1 MLGTAWPAMRQSFGA
16 PVGDLGLILL
26 VNTLGSVVIA
36 AFVGRLIQKLRIS
49 ALLAVAASCAA
60 LSGLGY
66 AAAPGLWLILAIGP
80 LLGAA
85 IGMIDGGLNTA
96 VALTG
101 RPRLLNLLHGF
112 YGIGTALG
120 PLIVTA
126 AILAGS
132 WRPAYLFL
140 AALDF
145 AAAALWVLHHRR
157 VPPPGALRAP
167 SGTDTGQGAEVTDP
181 AAAWSRQRLVSVLA
195 LGLIV
200 FFVYTGLEVSA
211 GQWQTSY
218 LRGHLN
224 MSASSA
230 GLASFGY
237 WGTLTAVRIGL
248 ALPAKPVPPR
258 HVIGWGL
265 AVSVVA
271 AALIWLATRHRG
283 HRGRVRHPRR
293 RPRRCLPGP
302 HRHHPPADR
311 RAASPARHRLASR
324 RRRSRRI
331 RHFRTPRPPHRHH
344 QPQPSSA
351 PPSSPSPCSSSW
363 PTQPWPD
370 SSYTAAPVTR
380 GHPAPGNSCASVDG
394 RCFSGAYRVQRCGV
408 RVRVAVGLLEPGEQL
423 EQACWA
429 TRGGSP
435 ATSRARCGIW
445 TGDGPALAVQGDEH
459 GEQRDQSHHDQHQD
473 HDQHPQQDRIP
484 AQLLR

>member
-1 MLGTAWPAMRQSFGA
+1 MDRRFDLLSLGTFIIVGLPDGMLGAAWPAMRQSLGA

-26 VNTLGSVVIA
+26 VNALGSVVIA
-36 AFVGRLIQKLRIS
+36 AFVGRLIQQLGIS

-66 AAAPGLWLILAIGP
+66 ATAPGLWLILAIGP

-96 VALTG
+96 VTLTG

-140 AALDF
+140 AALDLS
-145 AAAALWVLHHRR
+145 AAVLWVLHHRR
-157 VPPPGALRAP
+157 IPPPGALRAP
-167 SGTDTGQGAEVTDP
+167 SGTDTGQGADVTDP
-181 AAAWSRQRLVSVLA
+181 AAAWSRQRLVSVLG

-211 GQWQTSY
+211 GQWETSY

-237 WGTLTAVRIGL
+237 WGALTAVRIGL
-248 ALPAKPVPPR
+248 ALSAKPVPPR

-271 AALIWLATRHRG
+271 AALIWWQPDTAVTVAGFVILGAALAG
-283 HRGRVRHPRR
+283 VF
-293 RPRRCLPGP
+293 
-302 HRHHPPADR
+302 PALIAITPQRIGER
-311 RAASPARHRLASR
+311 RAQHAIAWQVGAAAAGGSGISALLGLLIETTSLAILGSAILSLALLLVLANAALDRLAP
-324 RRRSRRI
+324 
-331 RHFRTPRPPHRHH
+331 HTPRH
-344 QPQPSSA
+344 Q
-351 PPSSPSPCSSSW
+351 
-363 PTQPWPD
+363 
-370 SSYTAAPVTR
+370 
-380 GHPAPGNSCASVDG
+380 GHPARRNPCSPPG
-394 RCFSGAYRVQRCGV
+394 
-408 RVRVAVGLLEPGEQL
+408 
-423 EQACWA
+423 
-429 TRGGSP
+429 TR
-435 ATSRARCGIW
+435 
-445 TGDGPALAVQGDEH
+445 
-459 GEQRDQSHHDQHQD
+459 
-473 HDQHPQQDRIP
+473 
-484 AQLLR
+484 

>member
-1 MLGTAWPAMRQSFGA
+1 VQGTHQGRRSATAPGPAGIDRGFDLLSLGTFIIVGLPDGMLGTAWPAMRQSFGA

-26 VNTLGSVVIA
+26 ANTLGSVVIA

-49 ALLAVAASCAA
+49 AVLAVAASSAA

-80 LLGAA
+80 LFGAT

-120 PLIVTA
+120 PLIVTV

-145 AAAALWVLHHRR
+145 AAAALWILHHRR

-181 AAAWSRQRLVSVLA
+181 AAAWSRRRLVSVLA

-237 WGTLTAVRIGL
+237 WGALTAVRIGL

-271 AALIWLATRHRG
+271 AALIWWQPDTAVTVAGFVILGAALAG
-283 HRGRVRHPRR
+283 VF
-293 RPRRCLPGP
+293 
-302 HRHHPPADR
+302 PALIAITPQRIGER
-311 RAASPARHRLASR
+311 RAQHAIAWQVGAAAAGGSG
-324 RRRSRRI
+324 I
-331 RHFRTPRPPHRHH
+331 
-344 QPQPSSA
+344 SA
-351 PPSSPSPCSSSW
+351 LL
-363 PTQPWPD
+363 
-370 SSYTAAPVTR
+370 
-380 GHPAPGNSCASVDG
+380 
-394 RCFSGAYRVQRCGV
+394 
-408 RVRVAVGLLEPGEQL
+408 GLLID
-423 EQACWA
+423 
-429 TRGGSP
+429 T
-435 ATSRARCGIW
+435 TSLAIL
-445 TGDGPALAVQGDEH
+445 GPALLSLA
-459 GEQRDQSHHDQHQD
+459 
-473 HDQHPQQDRIP
+473 
-484 AQLLR
+484 LLLVLANAALARAGGRRPSSS

>member
-1 MLGTAWPAMRQSFGA
+1 MQETRRGSRSATAPGPAGLDRGFDLLSLGTFIIVGLPDGMLGTAWPAMRQSFGA

-26 VNTLGSVVIA
+26 ANTLGSVVIA
-36 AFVGRLIQKLRIS
+36 AFVGRLIQRLGVS

-60 LSGLGY
+60 LGGLGY

-126 AILAGS
+126 AILTGS

-140 AALDF
+140 AALDL
-145 AAAALWVLHHRR
+145 AAAALWVLQHRR
-157 VPPPGALRAP
+157 VPPPAAPRAP
-167 SGTDTGQGAEVTDP
+167 SGTDTGQEPDVTDP
-181 AAAWSRQRLVSVLA
+181 AAAWSRRRLVSVLA

-211 GQWQTSY
+211 GQWETSY

-237 WGTLTAVRIGL
+237 WGALTVVRIGL
-248 ALPAKPVPPR
+248 ALPARPVPPR
-258 HVIGWGL
+258 RVIGWGL

-271 AALIWLATRHRG
+271 AALIWWQPDTAVTVAGFVILGAALAG
-283 HRGRVRHPRR
+283 VF
-293 RPRRCLPGP
+293 
-302 HRHHPPADR
+302 PALIAITPQRIGER
-311 RAASPARHRLASR
+311 RAQHAIAWQVGAAAAGGSG
-324 RRRSRRI
+324 I
-331 RHFRTPRPPHRHH
+331 
-344 QPQPSSA
+344 SA
-351 PPSSPSPCSSSW
+351 LL
-363 PTQPWPD
+363 
-370 SSYTAAPVTR
+370 
-380 GHPAPGNSCASVDG
+380 
-394 RCFSGAYRVQRCGV
+394 
-408 RVRVAVGLLEPGEQL
+408 GLLIDTNSL
-423 EQACWA
+423 A
-429 TRGGSP
+429 
-435 ATSRARCGIW
+435 IL
-445 TGDGPALAVQGDEH
+445 GPALLALALLLVLANAAL
-459 GEQRDQSHHDQHQD
+459 
-473 HDQHPQQDRIP
+473 
-484 AQLLR
+484 AQIAPHSPH

>member
-1 MLGTAWPAMRQSFGA
+1 VQGTHQGRRSATAPGPAGIDRGFDLLSLGTFIIVGLPDGMLGTAWPAMRQSFGA

-26 VNTLGSVVIA
+26 ANTLGSVVIA

-49 ALLAVAASCAA
+49 ALLAVAASSAA

-80 LLGAA
+80 LFGAT

-120 PLIVTA
+120 PLIVTV

-157 VPPPGALRAP
+157 VPPPGAVRAP
-167 SGTDTGQGAEVTDP
+167 SGTDTGQEEEVTDP

-237 WGTLTAVRIGL
+237 WGMLTAVRIGL

-271 AALIWLATRHRG
+271 AALIWWQPDTAVTVAGFVILGAALAG
-283 HRGRVRHPRR
+283 VF
-293 RPRRCLPGP
+293 
-302 HRHHPPADR
+302 PALIAITPQRIGER
-311 RAASPARHRLASR
+311 RAQHAIAWQVGAAAAGGSG
-324 RRRSRRI
+324 I
-331 RHFRTPRPPHRHH
+331 
-344 QPQPSSA
+344 SA
-351 PPSSPSPCSSSW
+351 LL
-363 PTQPWPD
+363 
-370 SSYTAAPVTR
+370 
-380 GHPAPGNSCASVDG
+380 
-394 RCFSGAYRVQRCGV
+394 
-408 RVRVAVGLLEPGEQL
+408 GLLID
-423 EQACWA
+423 
-429 TRGGSP
+429 T
-435 ATSRARCGIW
+435 TSLAIL
-445 TGDGPALAVQGDEH
+445 GPALLSLA
-459 GEQRDQSHHDQHQD
+459 
-473 HDQHPQQDRIP
+473 
-484 AQLLR
+484 LLLVLANAALARLVLHSRPRH

>member
-1 MLGTAWPAMRQSFGA
+1 MQGTRQGRRSATAPGPAGIDRGFDLLSLGTFIIVGLPDGMLGTAWPAMRQSFGA

-26 VNTLGSVVIA
+26 ANTLGSVVIA
-36 AFVGRLIQKLRIS
+36 AFVGRRIQKLRIS
-49 ALLAVAASCAA
+49 AVLAVAASSAA

-80 LLGAA
+80 LFGAT

-101 RPRLLNLLHGF
+101 LPRLLNLLHGF

-120 PLIVTA
+120 PLVVTV

-167 SGTDTGQGAEVTDP
+167 SGADTGQGAEVTDP

-271 AALIWLATRHRG
+271 AALIWWQPDTAVTVAGFVILGAALAG
-283 HRGRVRHPRR
+283 VF
-293 RPRRCLPGP
+293 
-302 HRHHPPADR
+302 PALIAITPQRIGER
-311 RAASPARHRLASR
+311 RAQHAIAWQVGAAAAGGSG
-324 RRRSRRI
+324 I
-331 RHFRTPRPPHRHH
+331 
-344 QPQPSSA
+344 SA
-351 PPSSPSPCSSSW
+351 LL
-363 PTQPWPD
+363 
-370 SSYTAAPVTR
+370 
-380 GHPAPGNSCASVDG
+380 
-394 RCFSGAYRVQRCGV
+394 
-408 RVRVAVGLLEPGEQL
+408 GLLID
-423 EQACWA
+423 
-429 TRGGSP
+429 T
-435 ATSRARCGIW
+435 TSLAIL
-445 TGDGPALAVQGDEH
+445 GPALLSLA
-459 GEQRDQSHHDQHQD
+459 
-473 HDQHPQQDRIP
+473 
-484 AQLLR
+484 LLLVLANAALARLVLHSRPRH